1 MSIFLTADG
10 AFHRDDAA
18 STLECPHC
26 NTVAH
31 MTLVAAPDFATLQ
44 AHRPAETGIV
54 LRCDACAAPVFL
66 RYRINTWQPERIEFH
81 PWAQEVERPRE
92 QFAFTYLPA
101 AVAAPFREALGCYTH
116 GLLGAFAAMCRLTAQ
131 AMFRDLG
138 EAGRLRLFDQLDE
151 VRELSGVDDR
161 SFEIARRIIFDAG
174 TTSLPPAPGR
184 ADAAVLLE
192 AMKDLLY
199 QNYVRGGRLRKAL
212 RMRRFFAGEQEL
224 ETSGETDQD

>member
-1 MSIFLTADG
+1 MTYVMALPMHAAEIPPTAT
-10 AFHRDDAA
+10 HIRDVVLAEGGRQGRHH
-18 STLECPHC
+18 LEP
-26 NTVAH
+26 T
-31 MTLVAAPDFATLQ
+31 
-44 AHRPAETGIV
+44 
-54 LRCDACAAPVFL
+54 
-66 RYRINTWQPERIEFH
+66 
-81 PWAQEVERPRE
+81 
-92 QFAFTYLPA
+92 A

-161 SFEIARRIIFDAG
+161 SFEIARRIIFDSG

-224 ETSGETDQD
+224 ETSDSSDQVD